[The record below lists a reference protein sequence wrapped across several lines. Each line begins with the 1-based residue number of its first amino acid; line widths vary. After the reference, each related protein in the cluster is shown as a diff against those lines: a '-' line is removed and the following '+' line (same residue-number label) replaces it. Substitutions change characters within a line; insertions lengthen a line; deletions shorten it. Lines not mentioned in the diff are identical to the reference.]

1 MLSIE
6 ENEILTRVGAGTP
19 MGELL
24 RRYWHP
30 VCAADELVKSP
41 FRTKEVMLMGEELV
55 VYKDRS
61 GQLGIVDKYCA
72 HRRASLAYGVV
83 EEHGIRCQYH
93 GWKFDETGRCIEQPF
108 EDTTH
113 PEDRFR
119 DKCSI
124 KAYKVEELGGLI
136 FAYLGPAPAPL
147 LPRWG
152 PLVWED
158 AVRDIAIADLPCNW
172 LQCQEN
178 SLDPVHTE
186 WLHGYAGTY
195 FKQLKAQQPITWDH
209 RQIHQKIGFDAFKH
223 GIIKRRVSLGND
235 ETHDEWK
242 VGHSI
247 LFPEILLVGNPLS
260 NTMQFR
266 VPVDD
271 TKTLH
276 ISLYTW
282 KGAPGAEVPKQELV
296 PSRKVPLYDEKG
308 YLIVDIQFNQDYMA
322 WITQGDIAKRNLEK
336 LGESDKG
343 IILFRKMLMQ
353 QMEIVRDGADPTINY
368 FLSEEENAQLEPP
381 NIPLE
386 PSRFGRGTEYVPQ
399 EAGYSKDGDKI
410 NAVMQT
416 WQQHDREKLLEH
428 ARQ

>member
-30 VCAADELVKSP
+30 VCAADELAKSP